1 MKPRFGFGF
10 RTFITEKI
18 LHLGYMIEYINKSLR
33 RCDAKKEL
41 TVFSE
46 STSITEKSFDWKWQ
60 MWFLNIKHSYY
71 YYTNFVYSNKLTMKR
86 MGKKQRWSSCCQQD
100 ILSHAGM
107 GTWCIVFFETYYKI
121 WMIIHKNAFSKLQ
134 SEKITAFVILTDQ
147 LLGKKLTF
155 FEGSN

>member
-1 MKPRFGFGF
+1 MWCK
-10 RTFITEKI
+10 
-18 LHLGYMIEYINKSLR
+18 
-33 RCDAKKEL
+33 KKEL

-60 MWFLNIKHSYY
+60 MWILNIKHSYY

-147 LLGKKLTF
+147 LLGKETYFLWRF
-155 FEGSN
+155 YLSFEHRGYFLCYKHLGLGPCDIFTK